1 MTALTA
7 NADIRELAGN
17 DPVDKFT
24 IYNAEI
30 MYAGG
35 MVAVDSAGEVQMAS
49 NTAGLRVLGRCPL
62 KVDNTADGETSAIER
77 GIFRYTNSSS
87 YPIARTAIG
96 TVAYVEDDNIVA
108 GYASNLVPA
117 GIVHDVDSDGVWVDM
132 TPLALA
138 YAQRLNAAILVSK
151 TDDYTVTDALAYQ
164 GMTYF
169 SCDKASIMEITL
181 PSAVAGMRV
190 GVQRASATAAH
201 DVTIQA
207 ATGDRIQ
214 ASDGICA
221 AGKQIDNTVDAVSG
235 ILWLR
240 AVDATF
246 WMIDPAFTPNDITS
260 WVKNDT

>member
-1 MTALTA
+1 MTAAAA
-7 NADIRELAGN
+7 NVHVPELAGIN
-17 DPVDKFT
+17 PVDKFT
-24 IYNAEI
+24 ILAAAVC
-30 MYAGG
+30 YAGAIA
-35 MVAVDSAGEVQMAS
+35 AVDYLGEVQNAA
-49 NTAGLRVLGRCPL
+49 NTAGLRVIGCFGEY
-62 KVDNTADGETSAIER
+62 VDNTADGKSIKVERAIR
-77 GIFRYTNSSS
+77 RFLNSST
-87 YPIARTAIG
+87 YPIVRTAIG
-96 TVAYVEDDNIVA
+96 TIAYVEDNTIVA
-108 GYASNLVPA
+108 GYASNLIPA
-117 GIVHDVDSDGVWVDM
+117 GIVHDVDSDGVWVDQ
-132 TPLALA
+132 TPMALALA
-138 YAQRLNAAILVSK
+138 QRMNPALYVAK
-151 TDDYTVTDALAYQ
+151 TDDYTVTAALAYQ
-164 GMTYF
+164 GLTYF
-169 SCDKASIMEITL
+169 ACDKATIMEITL

-246 WMIDPAFTPNDITS
+246 WLIDQAFTPNDVSS